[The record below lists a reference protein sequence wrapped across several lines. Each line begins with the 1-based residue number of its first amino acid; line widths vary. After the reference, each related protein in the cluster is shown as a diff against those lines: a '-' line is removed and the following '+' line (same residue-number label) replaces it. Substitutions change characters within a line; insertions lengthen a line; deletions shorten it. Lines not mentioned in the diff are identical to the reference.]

1 MDQVNTFDPYGING
15 KVNWRNIGSYSLA
28 AEVSWLSV
36 GKAQLEYAAEAL
48 KGYRMHSRK
57 LVSACMLFLLFSV
70 FLVQGHR
77 PQLIFTS
84 DNVQDELQNSMKD
97 YVRASIGISEKGKL
111 LVPKLL
117 HCFAKAI
124 VEDSLL
130 VDWICRY
137 LSPDQVTVVRDSTSQ
152 LKQRLLGARSFSVI
166 PYDSRFRYLFLPDDK
181 TSQKSLYHRLA

>member
-1 MDQVNTFDPYGING
+1 MMQV
-15 KVNWRNIGSYSLA
+15 K
-28 AEVSWLSV
+28 
-36 GKAQLEYAAEAL
+36 
-48 KGYRMHSRK
+48 
-57 LVSACMLFLLFSV
+57 
-70 FLVQGHR
+70 
-77 PQLIFTS
+77 IFTS
-84 DNVQDELQNSMKD
+84 DNVQDELQNSMRD

-117 HCFAKAI
+117 HSFAKAI

-166 PYDSRFRYLFLPDDK
+166 PFDSRFRYLFLPDDK
-181 TSQKSLYHRLA
+181 TFQKSLHHQLA